1 MKNLISKLPVLFL
14 FLILSANTFSQI
26 YSQRDIVNIYDPFTI
41 TFKDLVLNTND
52 DEFREHNFVII
63 VTITIGPEKLIKFF
77 YKDDLMINNIK
88 TYNDD
93 YWAINF
99 TAKKNNIIL
108 VPALFN
114 VANNGGLISI
124 KMEGYSNM
132 SVGDETMM
140 NQLSTGYVY
149 TSSSM
154 YGQMEQAYKYLASSP
169 EVNKPNASL
178 LTTAEVLQ
186 RNVST
191 RPGIF
196 YLGNPVD
203 VSYVIPQ
210 DPQKVIGTNLLIQ
223 GEKKVENKIGSRA
236 ADQWNLLFT
245 KLTDVKIVMG
255 ESYYNKIK
263 GVFTDI
269 AGLNK
274 IDENKREGLIAR
286 CNEVISEDLVTGRKA
301 GVYLNDQ
308 VIRQFTHLM
317 NFVKAGVRAKSDTA
331 ESTSESMRSDER
343 EALSFFESNLREND
357 YSLDNQYVFDDYV
370 NSSVNR
376 GTIAK
381 DIDKIRKYY
390 ELK

>member
-1 MKNLISKLPVLFL
+1 
-14 FLILSANTFSQI
+14 
-26 YSQRDIVNIYDPFTI
+26 
-41 TFKDLVLNTND
+41 
-52 DEFREHNFVII
+52 
-63 VTITIGPEKLIKFF
+63 
-77 YKDDLMINNIK
+77 
-88 TYNDD
+88 
-93 YWAINF
+93 
-99 TAKKNNIIL
+99 
-108 VPALFN
+108 
-114 VANNGGLISI
+114 
-124 KMEGYSNM
+124 
-132 SVGDETMM
+132 
-140 NQLSTGYVY
+140 
-149 TSSSM
+149 M
-154 YGQMEQAYKYLASSP
+154 YGQLEQAYKYLASSP
-169 EVNKPNASL
+169 EVNKPNSSL

-196 YLGNPVD
+196 YLGNPID

-223 GEKKVENKIGSRA
+223 GEKKVENKIGSRS
-236 ADQWNLLFT
+236 ADIWNLLFT

-263 GVFTDI
+263 GVFSDI
-269 AGLNK
+269 APLNK

-286 CNEVISEDLVTGRKA
+286 ANEVISEDLVMGRKT
-301 GVYLNDQ
+301 GVYLNEQ
-308 VIRQFTHLM
+308 AIRQFTHLM

-331 ESTSESMRSDER
+331 ETTTESMRSDER
-343 EALSFFESNLREND
+343 EALNFFESNLRDND

-390 ELK
+390 GIK